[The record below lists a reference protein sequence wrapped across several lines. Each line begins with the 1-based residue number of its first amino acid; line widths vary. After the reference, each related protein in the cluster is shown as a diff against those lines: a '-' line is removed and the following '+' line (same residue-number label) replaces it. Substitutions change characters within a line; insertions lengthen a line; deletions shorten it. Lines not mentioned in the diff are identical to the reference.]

1 MTWITFASGRKW
13 HPEWNYRL
21 NLNLNRKAGG
31 NQCLLIISEVLIVTC
46 QSSNKDQF

>member
-1 MTWITFASGRKW
+1 MTWITFASGREW

-31 NQCLLIISEVLIVTC
+31 NQCLSIISEVLIVTR

>member
-1 MTWITFASGRKW
+1 MTWITFASGRKYN
-13 HPEWNYRL
+13 PEWNYRL
-21 NLNLNRKAGG
+21 NLNRKAGE